1 MRAGRVIYVH
11 RTQGRGVEGIHMR
24 GIAGGL
30 RTRGYDVEFVGPGD
44 PSAAGTVNGV
54 SPAGGGGLKRLLSRH
69 APEVLF
75 EAAEMGYNWPAAA
88 QLRAALAEPAT
99 MIYERY
105 AIFAEAGSR
114 AARRAGIPHVL
125 EVNYTAHTPLVRA
138 RSGLLKPLAVASDR
152 RVFAN
157 ARLLVTVSSYLRD
170 HLVRDYGIDPHRI
183 VVTPNAADPATFDP
197 GVTPV
202 STVDGTW
209 LAGKFVIGFVGTFAP
224 WHGLNLLIEA
234 FERIAGSHPDAVLLL
249 IGEGPERAAIV
260 ERAAIAGLGKRVL
273 CPGEIPNS
281 GLAPYLA
288 RFDAA
293 VLPDT
298 NEYGSPMKLFE
309 YLALG
314 RPIIAP
320 DYGPVLDVLDDGDT
334 GLIFARRDVSALADR
349 LETLIRDRE
358 SARALGLRGRDMLV
372 ARRTWL
378 HNVDTVLAGLGWPCV
393 T

>member
-11 RTQGRGVEGIHMR
+11 RTQGKGVEGVHMR
-24 GIAGGL
+24 GIAGAL
-30 RTRGYDVEFVGPGD
+30 RTRGYDVDFVGPGD
-44 PSAAGTVNGV
+44 PSAAGTVNGA
-54 SPAGGGGLKRLLSRH
+54 SHAGGGLKQLLSKH

-75 EAAEMGYNWPAAA
+75 EAAEMGYNWPAAT
-88 QLRAALAEPAT
+88 QLRTALAKPAT

-125 EVNYTAHTPLVRA
+125 EVNYTAYTPLVRA
-138 RSGLLKPLAVASDR
+138 RSALLKPLAVAADR

-170 HLVRDYGIDPHRI
+170 HLVRDYGIAPQKI
-183 VVTPNAADPATFDP
+183 VVTPNAADPTSFDP

-202 STVDGTW
+202 STVEGTP

-224 WHGLNLLIEA
+224 WHGLSLLLEA
-234 FERIAGSHPDAVLLL
+234 FERIAPAHPDAVLLL
-249 IGEGPERAAIV
+249 IGDGPDRAAIIERAAM
-260 ERAAIAGLGKRVL
+260 AGLSARVL
-273 CPGEIPNS
+273 CPGEVANKE
-281 GLAPYLA
+281 LAPYLA

-309 YLALG
+309 YLALA
-314 RPIIAP
+314 RPVVAP
-320 DYGPVLDVLDDGDT
+320 DYGPVNDVLDDGDT
-334 GLIFARRDVSALADR
+334 GLIFARRDVAALAER
-349 LETLIRDRE
+349 LEILIRDRE
-358 SARALGLRGRDMLV
+358 SARSLGSRGRDMLV
-372 ARRTWL
+372 SSRTWL